1 MISLEERKASIRARR
16 AIEAEKSRDAA
27 EDRRAEFAV
36 QAEDS
41 MAEFAAGVARG
52 QRGSMVGTVRN
63 RADLESLA
71 GALER
76 AQASAAPRAAAP
88 RALDK
93 QAEEDS
99 ALIHRHPALAAIL
112 ARIPAEYIA
121 AMQTELARGFR
132 AETAKTRLD
141 MPALR
146 DLAARGDATAAAI
159 LEVREESLL
168 MGRWMNPKVQRM
180 ARAMGIT
187 KEDWRKYAPVE

>member
-1 MISLEERKASIRARR
+1 MISLEERKARVRARR
-16 AIEAEKSRDAA
+16 AAEGEKSRDDA
-27 EDRRAEFAV
+27 ENFRAELAV

-41 MAEFAAGVARG
+41 MAAFAAGIARTH
-52 QRGSMVGTVRN
+52 GSMVGTVRN
-63 RADLESLA
+63 RADLGSLA
-71 GALER
+71 GTLER

-121 AMQTELARGFR
+121 AMRTELARGFR

-180 ARAMGIT
+180 ARAVGIT